1 MNLLEHY
8 IREIISIEE
17 TVINEKWAKGLEFV
31 KVKMIVDCNGLIE
44 EVERLFTKI
53 EWEMATKAGY
63 ILA

>member
-1 MNLLEHY
+1 MNLLKHY

-17 TVINEKWAKGLEFV
+17 IVINEKWAGGFEFV
-31 KVKMIVDCNGLIE
+31 KVKMIVDCHGLIE

-53 EWEMATKAGY
+53 EWEITTKAGY